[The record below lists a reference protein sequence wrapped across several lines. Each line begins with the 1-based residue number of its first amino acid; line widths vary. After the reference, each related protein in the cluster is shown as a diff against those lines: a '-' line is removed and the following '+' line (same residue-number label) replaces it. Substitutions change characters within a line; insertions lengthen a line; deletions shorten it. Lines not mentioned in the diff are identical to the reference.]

1 MLTDEL
7 VKVYVDNAGNIC
19 QYDTVNL
26 GRYEKLELS
35 QRHLES
41 VRLHF
46 EDAIQTHLASVTWEF
61 YNSKQQH
68 APSAYRLF
76 MDTEGNLVLSTTAV
90 LTEDAGNVELYA
102 MLKTGNLYE

>member
-19 QYDTVNL
+19 QYETVNL
-26 GRYEKLELS
+26 GRYEKLELN

-41 VRLHF
+41 ARLDF
-46 EDAIQTHLASVTWEF
+46 EDAIQTNLGSVTWEF

-76 MDTEGNLVLSTTAV
+76 VDTEGNLVLTTTAV
-90 LTEDAGNVELYA
+90 LTEEAGTVELYA
-102 MLKTGNLYE
+102 MLKMGALYE